1 VSVGIYN
8 VNNAVPFECYP
19 GYEQRETAEG
29 LDYLCTAI
37 VEGRCYAFVGAGV
50 SMRAGFP
57 NWRTFIEA
65 IAVRYQIEGT
75 EDGPLIRGYI
85 DRGDLIT
92 AAELIK
98 NSSTMRQEEF
108 NADAAQLFRSRLSRY
123 TDDTQV
129 YNEDIQPDDV
139 HRFITRTAFQKIITT
154 NYDNLLLEASR
165 AAGIIPHEYVVRN
178 ADNFQTQ
185 TSIHGL
191 VSTQPAVIN
200 IHGTCDEP
208 KSMVI
213 TRKDYLDAY
222 SGGFLINWLRNTL
235 VQKSFLFVGYSLSD
249 FDIVNLIKEAKATLP
264 GNVSFGPHFAILDRQ
279 ETSRAHREYLR
290 GCYQIRAVA
299 DNIRHDP
306 TVLRR
311 LFAHIHGMCAL
322 KRAQM
327 APPGARLPES
337 LFSTLKAVS
346 ESVRTDVGCDYV
358 DIFVTDGIDKI
369 TLHRLCRCIGPETKI
384 HPLHVNRPEFLKDG
398 EQASEL
404 RRLFLSMRD
413 NNYFYT
419 PTASADDLANF
430 AVCDVKGHKI
440 KSLLVVPVSS
450 QGKKVGLLV
459 AGSVIE
465 GAFTVYHHRA
475 LTIHTKFLA
484 ESYKSHLRKI
494 SVVQTA
500 LRGLQ
505 FDDVI
510 RQLST
515 SRLLASLIESGQ
527 MRCILYAADYIR
539 GHLVPYFEPPSN
551 RAATWPSLPMGDPYL
566 ASDAASRGVTL
577 HFQSKEEALDYVR
590 SDMAVR
596 RGLEYFDVTGN
607 LYLTPI
613 RSNGHISAVL
623 VCWDN
628 SYKDCKRYTQFE
640 RAKRIVRVM
649 LNNYI
654 TSGTDELAS
663 KLFLRTLDEGLRQ
676 YDRGD
681 IAAWA
686 GALKK
691 GDSDFMRNVIQ
702 SALATLVTPA
712 TGLTRVRLWVAAGVR
727 SLRDIEKPR
736 RSQTTRFRIMHSS
749 SSPTTIRPGD
759 SAVDKYVG
767 VESSADDEYTQN
779 TLDRYASDPY
789 ARVIDPLSTGT
800 VVRDKNADALEK
812 DEQGFWLTVPIVYRD
827 RDPQFRKLRL
837 MGFLSADS
845 HRFQVSENRYVRSD
859 IRLDSPQLA
868 FQRCTLDLIAHLI
881 APLVRHLYFHED
893 RVFGD

>member
-1 VSVGIYN
+1 MGIYN
-8 VNNAVPFECYP
+8 VNNAVPFEHYP
-19 GYEQRETAEG
+19 GYEQRETAES
-29 LDYLCTAI
+29 LDYLCAAL
-37 VEGRCYAFVGAGV
+37 VEGRCHAFVGAGV

-57 NWRTFIEA
+57 NWRTFIDA
-65 IAVRYQIEGT
+65 LAARYQIEGT
-75 EDGPLIRGYI
+75 EDGPLIQGYI

-98 NSSTMRQEEF
+98 NSSTIRRDEF
-108 NADAAQLFRSRLSRY
+108 NNTAAQLFRSRLSRY
-123 TDDTQV
+123 AADTQV

-139 HRFITRTAFQKIITT
+139 HRFITRTAFQKVITT
-154 NYDNLLLEASR
+154 NYDNLLRDASQ
-165 AAGIIPHEYVVRN
+165 AAGIIPHEYVARN
-178 ADNFQTQ
+178 ADNFQTR
-185 TSIHGL
+185 TSIAGL
-191 VSTQPAVIN
+191 VSAKPAVVN

-208 KSMVI
+208 ESMVI

-222 SGGFLINWLRNTL
+222 SGGFLIDWLRTTL

-264 GNVSFGPHFAILDRQ
+264 GNVSFGPHFALLDRR

-299 DNIRHDP
+299 DDIRGTP
-306 TVLRR
+306 VVLRQ

-322 KRAQM
+322 KRAQTE
-327 APPGARLPES
+327 PPGARPPES
-337 LFSTLKAVS
+337 LTSTLKAVS
-346 ESVRTDVGCDYV
+346 AAVRTDVGCDYV
-358 DIFVTDGIDKI
+358 DIFVTQGVDKI
-369 TLHRLCRCIGPETKI
+369 TLNRLCRCVGPETSI
-384 HPLHVNRPEFLKDG
+384 RSPHVSRPEYLEDG
-398 EQASEL
+398 EPTPEL

-419 PTASADDLANF
+419 PAASAGVLADF

-465 GAFTVYHHRA
+465 GAFTADHHRA

-484 ESYKSHLRKI
+484 ESYKSLLGKLT
-494 SVVQTA
+494 VVQA
-500 LRGLQ
+500 AQRGLR
-505 FDDVI
+505 FADVI

-527 MRCILYAADYIR
+527 MRCILYAADHVR
-539 GHLVPYFEPPSN
+539 GHLVPYFDPPPG
-551 RAATWPSLPMGDPYL
+551 RAAADWPSLPMAEPYL

-577 HFQSKEEALDYVR
+577 HFRSAAEALEYARFDP
-590 SDMAVR
+590 AVR
-596 RGLEYFDVTGN
+596 RGVGYFGVTGN

-628 SYKDCKRYTQFE
+628 SHRDAKRYTRFE

-649 LNNYI
+649 LNNYP
-654 TSGTDELAS
+654 TGGAEGPPSDA
-663 KLFLRTLDEGLRQ
+663 FLQALDEGLRQ
-676 YDRGD
+676 YDHGD

-686 GALKK
+686 GALRN
-691 GDSDFMRNVIQ
+691 GDSDFMQNVVR
-702 SALATLVTPA
+702 STLAALVTPA
-712 TGLTRVRLWVAAGVR
+712 TGLTRTRLWVATGAK
-727 SLRDIEKPR
+727 SLREIEKPR
-736 RSQTTRFRIMHSS
+736 KTQLPRFRVAHSC
-749 SSPTTIRPGD
+749 SSPSGTLPGD
-759 SAVDKYVG
+759 PPVDRYTG

-800 VVRDKNADALEK
+800 AVRDKNADALNK
-812 DEQGFWLTVPIVYRD
+812 DELGMWLTVPVVYRD
-827 RDPQFRKLRL
+827 RTPHSRKLRL

-845 HRFQVSENRYVRSD
+845 HRFQASDGRFVRSD

-868 FQRCTLDLIAHLI
+868 FQRCTLDLVAHLI
-881 APLVRHLYFHED
+881 APLVRHLYFPD
-893 RVFGD
+893 DPVFGD